1 MPHADRI
8 AAHPSL
14 RFARQIQEKYA
25 VTARNGGTLPSL
37 VWLMPRPS
45 NADGPAAAGLRQE
58 VHQHLHA
65 VHLHLGPHF
74 LINRFGPSFGVLPK
88 GKRAGHPPVPLA
100 MLPGRSGAL
109 GNNNG
114 DAGFPAG
121 LTPSGR
127 LLHKPAAGF
136 PRLSGNRGLTM
147 PVPPLPAVELAPAPE
162 IVGRESRHSGSAART
177 LPHHAVLSAGA
188 WGAKS
193 EMAPSPEQNRLRPA
207 QPLIGL
213 TPTTADP
220 LRRGEGEAPAPNGA
234 ARPEFKRVTDDPDRP
249 AADLTPRV
257 LHVRRQTP
265 PAGDTAFPEL
275 IIREERSAA
284 GKPQGKVGETAPV
297 VKPEAEGHK
306 VDETVNPAQGGSIPG
321 SVAVTLPPSEVE
333 RISEQV
339 VKQIERKLMIE
350 RQRRGL

>member
-37 VWLMPRPS
+37 VWLMPQPS
-45 NADGPAAAGLRQE
+45 NAGGPAAAGLRQE

-65 VHLHLGPHF
+65 VHLHLEPHV
-74 LINRFGPSFGVLPK
+74 LINRFGPSFSVLPE

-100 MLPGRSGAL
+100 MSGRSGAL
-109 GNNNG
+109 GNNG
-114 DAGFPAG
+114 EAGFPAG

-127 LLHKPAAGF
+127 HLHKPAAGF
-136 PRLSGNRGLTM
+136 SRLSGNRGFTM
-147 PVPPLPAVELAPAPE
+147 SRLPLPAVELAAAPE
-162 IVGRESRHSGSAART
+162 TIGRKPRHPGPAVRT
-177 LPHHAVLSAGA
+177 LQHHAVLSAGT
-188 WGAKS
+188 WGES
-193 EMAPSPEQNRLRPA
+193 GMATSTRQNRLRPA
-207 QPLIGL
+207 QRLVGL
-213 TPTTADP
+213 TPGAADP
-220 LRRGEGEAPAPNGA
+220 LRPGEGEAPARIGA
-234 ARPEFKRVTDDPDRP
+234 VRPEFKRVTDDPDRP
-249 AADLTPRV
+249 AADLSSRI
-257 LHVRRQTP
+257 LHARRQTL
-265 PAGDTAFPEL
+265 PAGAAALPEL
-275 IIREERSAA
+275 IMREERSPA
-284 GKPQGKVGETAPV
+284 GKPQGKAGETAPV

-306 VDETVNPAQGGSIPG
+306 VHETVNPVQGGSIP
-321 SVAVTLPPSEVE
+321 SSIAATLPHSEVE